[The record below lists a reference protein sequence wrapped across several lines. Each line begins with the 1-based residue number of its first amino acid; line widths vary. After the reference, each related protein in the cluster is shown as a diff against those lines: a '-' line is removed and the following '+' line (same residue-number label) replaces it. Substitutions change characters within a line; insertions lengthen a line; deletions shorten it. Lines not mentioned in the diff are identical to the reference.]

1 MTDSLP
7 FKEVMLHGIICDAQG
22 RKMSKSLGNVVD
34 PMHIINGATL
44 KDLEDEMAQSVANG
58 SLSKKDFN
66 KLASNL
72 KKDFPQGI
80 PKCGADAL
88 RFGLTWNDIST
99 LKTNGFSA
107 SVLK

>member
-1 MTDSLP
+1 
-7 FKEVMLHGIICDAQG
+7 
-22 RKMSKSLGNVVD
+22 
-34 PMHIINGATL
+34 
-44 KDLEDEMAQSVANG
+44 MAQSVTNG

-88 RFGLTWNDIST
+88 RFGLTWNDISSKY
-99 LKTNGFSA
+99 LSKFRI
-107 SVLK
+107 

>member
-1 MTDSLP
+1 MEQTQSL
-7 FKEVMLHGIICDAQG
+7 EAASQG
-22 RKMSKSLGNVVD
+22 VQLPKNKDFHWYLTPKVSSLWQ
-34 PMHIINGATL
+34 
-44 KDLEDEMAQSVANG
+44 DLEDEMAQSVANG

-88 RFGLTWNDIST
+88 RFGLTWNDISSKY
-99 LKTNGFSA
+99 LSKFRI
-107 SVLK
+107 